1 MEEKIISVL
10 GKNHTKA
17 IELLGVNRN
26 KDVYGLYTFQGDV
39 YCFKEC
45 TDIPFDCL
53 TEQEQKTVVKHF
65 ESKKWKIN
73 AALQ

>member
-45 TDIPFDCL
+45 TDICMFDRKR
-53 TEQEQKTVVKHF
+53 TENRCQTF
-65 ESKKWKIN
+65 
-73 AALQ
+73 